1 MMNLLDTKEIKKIV
15 GLFLVIGLLSSCGS
29 YNYSS
34 GEDRSI
40 KITSDNLQDFQ
51 VFSPRSSNK
60 LSTASNG
67 VARPRIEKL
76 KKDYLT
82 VLLSHPNYD
91 PQLIYIKRVPRAKA
105 LAKDIGLGVFT
116 FGIPV
121 LVDVFNSDFYK
132 VSPKTKEFNIH
143 FEYKQSFMTEEYAKI
158 KDSKNPED
166 FKTWLSKYTKSV
178 HFQEATDKKDSLELS
193 IALFQETESA
203 IDEFIASHQSSNYLS
218 QAQKIKDEMVAAR
231 ELFAKTKTENTVS
244 AYESF
249 LEKYPRSLH
258 NKEAHKLLTEAA
270 EKVAVTSL
278 NSTSM
283 VNYMKTYLIPNA
295 SFFNTTELDLRKSKI
310 SKAIDAQLIKDN
322 IKTDP
327 KKTYDYYS
335 NLWKAYINMRNQ
347 GLEPYLNHLE
357 HTYSYQ
363 SKICDVLFLKVKDA
377 NTADKQSTLVAKI
390 NSDFPTLDI
399 YDSIKNPLLTILQYK
414 EKGSGIVKLYNVGF
428 LRYFFDNMSERDVL
442 IGRDYYTYKDSTYT
456 SLKGIT
462 YEEISFTNG
471 FLNGVS
477 KAYRGNQLD
486 IALNLSNNT
495 GKDISYYQNGTLVLS
510 TFFPAS
516 ESSYYYEYENGTN
529 LTLKVIN
536 DVMAQLNVVESNV
549 KGYMKTKNYDQMV
562 VEFKKVPVILD
573 PAIELL
579 SNNPIPKE
587 KGSNLLLS
595 KGKVLDGLL
604 NTAVANKN
612 AEEKAAQE
620 KRTKELLAL
629 WSSMS
634 NSSSSSG
641 SYNSGGNSSSV
652 PSAKS
657 NNVRG
662 RTKVFVCNDCGKV
675 QVSESAPFDKSTC
688 PETRWGGIGGAGNIW
703 DDGDHQYSNMGS
715 SGSNQYVCSRCNIAI
730 MLYESPQNKGDCGA
744 SGSNCCSHNWKKN

>member
-1 MMNLLDTKEIKKIV
+1 MMNLLDRKEIKRIV
-15 GLFLVIGLLSSCGS
+15 GLFLVIGLLSSCAS

-34 GEDRSI
+34 GEDRLI

-67 VARPRIEKL
+67 VAIPRIEKL

-91 PQLIYIKRVPRAKA
+91 PQLINIKRVPRAKA

-143 FEYKQSFMTEEYAKI
+143 FEYKQSYMTEEYVKI

-203 IDEFIASHQSSNYLS
+203 IDQFIASHQTSNYLS
-218 QAQKIKDEMVAAR
+218 EAQKIKDEMVAAR

-258 NKEAHKLLTEAA
+258 NKEAHKLLTDAA
-270 EKVAVTSL
+270 EKVAVNSL

-295 SFFNTTELDLRKSKI
+295 TFFNSTELDLRNSKI
-310 SKAIDAQLIKDN
+310 SKAIDAQLIKEN

-335 NLWKAYINMRNQ
+335 NLWKAYNNMRKQ

-357 HTYSYQ
+357 QTYSYQ
-363 SKICDVLFLKVKDA
+363 SKICDVLFNKIKDA
-377 NTADKQSTLVAKI
+377 NTQEKQSSLMSKI

-399 YDSIKNPLLTILQYK
+399 YDSIKNPLLTVLQYK
-414 EKGSGIVKLYNVGF
+414 EKGSGIVKLFNVGF
-428 LRYFFDNMSERDVL
+428 LRYFFDNMSERDAL
-442 IGRDYYTYKDSTYT
+442 IGRDFYTYKDSTYA

-477 KAYRGNQLD
+477 KAYKGNQLD
-486 IALNLSNNT
+486 LALNMSNNV
-495 GKDISYYQNGTLVLS
+495 GKDISYYQNGSLVLS
-510 TFFPAS
+510 TFFRANELP
-516 ESSYYYEYENGTN
+516 YYYEYENGTN
-529 LTLKVIN
+529 ITLKVIN
-536 DVMAQLNVVESNV
+536 DVLAQLNAVESNL
-549 KGYMKTKNYDQMV
+549 KGYMKTKNYEQMV

-587 KGSNLLLS
+587 NGSNLLLS

-604 NTAVANKN
+604 ITAQANKEADIKAAEQKQILAN
-612 AEEKAAQE
+612 QKIQKQEEK
-620 KRTKELLAL
+620 KREAENARVKTLFKEACSCECCGKSFIRQNGWFYHSGESYRLIEP
-629 WSSMS
+629 
-634 NSSSSSG
+634 SG
-641 SYNSGGNSSSV
+641 SLFAGQVNTMYNSLQIAYKFSPVEAMRHFNYCS
-652 PSAKS
+652 
-657 NNVRG
+657 
-662 RTKVFVCNDCGKV
+662 KVCAHYC
-675 QVSESAPFDKSTC
+675 Q
-688 PETRWGGIGGAGNIW
+688 
-703 DDGDHQYSNMGS
+703 
-715 SGSNQYVCSRCNIAI
+715 
-730 MLYESPQNKGDCGA
+730 
-744 SGSNCCSHNWKKN
+744 